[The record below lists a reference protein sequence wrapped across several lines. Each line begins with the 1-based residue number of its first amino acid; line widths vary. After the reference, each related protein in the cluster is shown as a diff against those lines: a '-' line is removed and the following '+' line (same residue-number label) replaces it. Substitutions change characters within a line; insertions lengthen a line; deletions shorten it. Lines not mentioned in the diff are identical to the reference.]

1 MTEAQW
7 NDLKETVHGRT
18 SRKPIV
24 AFIIDSPW
32 LPGFNGITT
41 LDYYSSGEKWL
52 NANIKAMETFP
63 DILFL
68 PGFWSEFG
76 MCTEPS
82 AFGSKC
88 IWHESNLPHADK
100 IITDISE
107 IQNIKKPNPRTDGLL
122 PFITQRLLEYQPQI
136 NKLGHNIRFA
146 IARGPLNIG
155 SFLMGTTEF
164 MMGTV
169 MNPEEIHK
177 LLRVITDFTID
188 WLQYQK
194 ALLPDIDGIFILD
207 DIVGFVG
214 DRECNE
220 FVVPYLTEIF
230 QSFEASIRFFH
241 NDAPGLVSS
250 PYLEKIGVNLFNFS
264 HEHSFNEIRE
274 VAGNNITL
282 LGNLPPRD
290 VLAAGSKNDVEKG
303 VRNMV
308 QSARET
314 QNIVWSCGG
323 GMPPNVSPENIHTF
337 YNTIVNL
344 F

>member
-7 NDLKETVHGRT
+7 NTLKETVNGRT
-18 SRKPIV
+18 NKKPIV

-32 LPGFNGITT
+32 LPGFYGINT
-41 LDYYSSGEKWL
+41 LEYYSSGEKWF
-52 NANIKAMETFP
+52 NANRKAIETFP
-63 DILFL
+63 DIVFL

-100 IITDISE
+100 IISDISE
-107 IQNIKKPNPRTDGLL
+107 IHNIKKPDPRTDGLL
-122 PFITQRLLEYQPQI
+122 PFVTQRLLEYQPQI
-136 NKLGHNIRFA
+136 QKLGHNIRFA
-146 IARGPLNIG
+146 IARGPLNIA
-155 SFLMGTTEF
+155 SFLMGTTQF

-177 LLRVITDFTID
+177 LLRLITDFTID
-188 WLQYQK
+188 WLQHQK
-194 ALLPDIDGIFILD
+194 ELFPDIDGIFILD

-214 DRECNE
+214 DAECKE

-230 QSFEASIRFFH
+230 RSFEASIRFFH

-264 HEHSFNEIRE
+264 HEHTFNEIRDI
-274 VAGNNITL
+274 AGSNITL

-290 VLAAGSKNDVEKG
+290 VLAAGNKIDVENS
-303 VRNMV
+303 VREMV
-308 QSARET
+308 QSAGNT
-314 QNIVWSCGG
+314 QKIVWSCGG
-323 GMPPNVSPENIHTF
+323 GVPPNVSMENIHTF
-337 YNTIVNL
+337 YNTVVNL
-344 F
+344 S

>member
-7 NDLKETVHGRT
+7 NDLKGAVNGRT
-18 SRKPIV
+18 ERKPIV

-32 LPGFNGITT
+32 LPGFSGINT
-41 LDYYSSGEKWL
+41 LAYYSSGEKWF
-52 NANIKAMETFP
+52 NANKKAIETFP
-63 DILFL
+63 DISFL
-68 PGFWSEFG
+68 PGFWSEYG

-100 IITDISE
+100 IISDISK
-107 IQNIKKPNPRTDGLL
+107 IQNVKKPDPRTDGLL
-122 PFITQRLLEYQPQI
+122 PFISQRLLEYQPQI
-136 NKLGHNIRFA
+136 QKLGHNIRFA
-146 IARGPLNIG
+146 IARGPLNIA

-164 MMGTV
+164 MMATI

-194 ALLPDIDGIFILD
+194 ELFPDIDGIFILD

-214 DRECNE
+214 DAECKE

-230 QSFEASIRFFH
+230 HSFESSIRFFH

-250 PYLEKIGVNLFNFS
+250 KYLEKIGVNLFNFS
-264 HEHSFNEIRE
+264 HEHTFDEIIALTGR
-274 VAGNNITL
+274 NITL

-290 VLAAGSKNDVEKG
+290 VLAAGSRTDVEDG
-303 VRNMV
+303 VREMV
-308 QSARET
+308 QSAGEA

-323 GMPPNVSPENIHTF
+323 GVPPNVSTENIHTF
-337 YNTIVNL
+337 YNTVVNL

>member
-7 NDLKETVHGRT
+7 NELKEAVHGRT
-18 SRKPIV
+18 SRKPLV

-32 LPGFNGITT
+32 LPGFNGISA
-41 LDYYSSGEKWL
+41 LEYYGSGEKWF
-52 NANIKAMETFP
+52 NANKKAIETFP

-88 IWHESNLPHADK
+88 IWHESNLPHSDQ
-100 IITDISE
+100 IITDIAE
-107 IQNIKKPNPRTDGLL
+107 IHKVKKPDPRTDGLL
-122 PFITQRLLEYQPQI
+122 PFVTQRLLEYQPQI
-136 NKLGHNIRFA
+136 KNMGHNIRFA
-146 IARGPLNIG
+146 IARGPLNIA

-164 MMGTV
+164 MMGMV
-169 MNPEEIHK
+169 MGPADTHR
-177 LLRVITDFTID
+177 LLRLITDFTID

-194 ALLPDIDGIFILD
+194 ELFPDIDGIFILD

-214 DRECNE
+214 DTECKE

-230 QSFEASIRFFH
+230 HAFEASIRFFH

-264 HEHSFNEIRE
+264 HEHTFMSIRE
-274 VAGNNITL
+274 IAGNNITL

-290 VLAAGSKNDVEKG
+290 VLAAGSINEIEKNTRE
-303 VRNMV
+303 MV
-308 QSARET
+308 QSAGEI
-314 QNIVWSCGG
+314 QKIIWSCGG
-323 GMPPNVSPENIHTF
+323 GMPPHVSPENIHTF